1 MIVTKAR
8 DHSLVQ
14 LTRELA
20 EWLMTTPRY
29 GQDYGIKVFVD
40 AKLEKSKRFDTEGL
54 LHDNAVVRERNLLH
68 FWTPELCAY
77 ADTFDIVITVRQ
89 LFYLTLIRSS
99 AEMELYC
106 IPLGCFSRLY
116 RPSYLLV
123 LAPSGS

>member
-89 LFYLTLIRSS
+89 LVYLTLILARRRWN
-99 AEMELYC
+99 C
-106 IPLGCFSRLY
+106 IV
-116 RPSYLLV
+116 YLLAV
-123 LAPSGS
+123 SADCTARHIF